1 MLWGRRGNVFFLLLG
16 GRPKIQSS
24 EKPCLRQQLWCFWGW
39 QKVPGASLL
48 LRILRVNISW
58 TWRQM
63 LLVGL
68 KKKTVWI
75 DTSRPKKVKL
85 IPPKKHKKTIWRT
98 AVSLLMYVFHCV
110 RCTFDITYI
119 CNCFPKEWFYLKI
132 KHTILL
138 FHTFQIKCSI
148 EKYLALHLH
157 WRLQSRVWKCLW
169 GR

>member
-1 MLWGRRGNVFFLLLG
+1 MFLRLTEGPWGIVTAQNSQSKYQLDLKADAARGF
-16 GRPKIQSS
+16 K
-24 EKPCLRQQLWCFWGW
+24 
-39 QKVPGASLL
+39 
-48 LRILRVNISW
+48 
-58 TWRQM
+58 
-63 LLVGL
+63 

-132 KHTILL
+132 KHTVLL
-138 FHTFQIKCSI
+138 FHICSDKMQHRKI
-148 EKYLALHLH
+148 SSFASSLTAAITCLKMSLGTLEICDVKIGSKSKKH
-157 WRLQSRVWKCLW
+157 WEPLVNTSMRSKS
-169 GR
+169 